1 MSFGAR
7 IKNTLKKFSAL
18 EIPPRMIPLA
28 LFIVTFLAYGLLF
41 RQLGFY
47 WDDLGISWIRYHFD
61 ARALQLYFAS
71 SRPLWGLLY
80 QFTGNFLPDVPAC
93 WQVFAVF
100 WRWVTALLCWAIF
113 RELWPERRRLALTI
127 SLFFL
132 LYPGFNLQWVSYVF
146 SHFLIVLAS
155 FLFSYLLMFWS
166 FRQPK
171 YFWSLTVLAML
182 FSAFNL
188 WMMEYFFFL
197 ELMRPFVIFIFVL
210 QGSLPGQKSG
220 AKHLTL
226 QTFTKWRPYLLTWLA
241 DVSYRMFV
249 FSNQDYKSSL
259 LADLRS
265 QPIAATLALIKSVS
279 ADLWLVSAKAW
290 ALAFHFP
297 VISTDGPLTTLFYA
311 FVAAATALLTT
322 ILLWRT
328 RDETQQKYSFALWPI
343 GLGFVTMLAAGIPY
357 WLAKFDVTLSF
368 PADRF
373 TISFMLGVGIFLAG
387 LLELFPARVRL
398 VFAVALVSLAAGR
411 QALWADSF
419 RRDWTSQ
426 KTFFWQMTWR
436 APGLAPNTTVLM
448 NEGPFNY
455 YADNSLGAALNW
467 IYAPDNRSTQI
478 PYVLF
483 YPTSRTQPG
492 GSLPGLQAGL
502 PINYDYA
509 IGKFSGNTSQS
520 VAFYFQPPGCLR
532 LLDPEIDSQNH
543 FITDESMMRDAAR
556 LSSSA
561 WIKADS
567 TAHMPEVYGPEP
579 AHGWCYYFERADL
592 ARQLGDWGSV
602 VKLGDQAFKLN
613 DYPNDP
619 VERFVFVEGY
629 ARGGNW
635 ARVKEL
641 TIESYKV
648 SPNYVGPL
656 LCKFLNR
663 LDREVSASKEKQTSL
678 NELRTKFSC
687 LP

>member
-1 MSFGAR
+1 MSFGSR
-7 IKNTLKKFSAL
+7 TKNMLKKFAAL

-28 LFIVTFLAYGLLF
+28 LFIATFLAYGLLF

-47 WDDLGISWIRYHFD
+47 WDDLGISWIRYNFD
-61 ARALQLYFAS
+61 AHALQLYFAS

-80 QFTGNFLPDVPAC
+80 QFTGNFIPDIPAY
-93 WQVFAVF
+93 WQLFAVIM
-100 WRWVTALLCWAIF
+100 RWITAVLCWAIF

-146 SHFLIVLAS
+146 SHFFIVLAS
-155 FLFSYLLMFWS
+155 FLFSYVLMLWS

-171 YFWSLTVLAML
+171 HFWPLTVLAML

-197 ELMRPFVIFIFVL
+197 ELMRPFIIFIFV
-210 QGSLPGQKSG
+210 QQKSSPEEKTDG
-220 AKHLTL
+220 KHLAFRI
-226 QTFTKWRPYLLTWLA
+226 FTKWLPYLLTWLA
-241 DVSYRMFV
+241 GVFYRMFI

-259 LADLRS
+259 LTDLRS
-265 QPIAATLALIKSVS
+265 QPFAAILALIKSVF

-290 ALAFHFP
+290 ALVFHFP
-297 VISTDGPLTTLFYA
+297 NPSTDGPLTTLFYA
-311 FVAAATALLTT
+311 FVVIVTALLTAF
-322 ILLWRT
+322 LLWRA
-328 RDETQQKYSFALWPI
+328 REETQQKYSYALWPI
-343 GLGFVTMLAAGIPY
+343 GLGLVAMLAAGIPY
-357 WLAKFDVTLSF
+357 WLAKFDVTLGF

-387 LLELFPARVRL
+387 LLELFPARLRL

-419 RRDWTSQ
+419 RRDWVSQ
-426 KTFFWQMTWR
+426 KTMFWQMTWR

-483 YPTSRTQPG
+483 YPTSRMQPG
-492 GSLPGLQAGL
+492 GSLPGLQAGS

-509 IGKFSGNTSQS
+509 IGKFSGNTSQTA
-520 VAFYFQPPGCLR
+520 AFYFQPPGCLR

-543 FITDESMMRDAAR
+543 FITDESMMREAAQ

-567 TAHMPEVYGPEP
+567 TARMPKVYGPEP

-592 ARQLGDWGSV
+592 ARQMGDWASV
-602 VKLGDQAFKLN
+602 IKLSGQAFKLN

-629 ARGGNW
+629 AHAGNW
-635 ARVKEL
+635 GRAKEL
-641 TIESYKV
+641 AIESYKV

-656 LCKFLNR
+656 LCKLLNR
-663 LDREVSASKEKQTSL
+663 LDREVSASKEKETSL

>member
-1 MSFGAR
+1 MSFGSR
-7 IKNTLKKFSAL
+7 IKNMLKKFAAI

-47 WDDLGISWIRYHFD
+47 WDDLGITWIRYHFD
-61 ARALQLYFAS
+61 VHALKLYFAS

-80 QFTGNFLPDVPAC
+80 QFTGNFLPDVPAY
-93 WQVFAVF
+93 WQFFAVVL
-100 WRWVTALLCWAIF
+100 RWVTALLCWAIF
-113 RELWPERRRLALTI
+113 RELWPDRRRLALTI

-132 LYPGFNLQWVSYVF
+132 LYPGFNLQWVSYVY
-146 SHFLIVLAS
+146 SHFFIVLS
-155 FLFSYLLMFWS
+155 FFLFSYLLMFWS

-171 YFWSLTVLAML
+171 LFWLLTVLAML
-182 FSAFNL
+182 FSASNL

-197 ELMRPFVIFIFVL
+197 ELMRPFIIFIFV
-210 QGSLPGQKSG
+210 QQSSSSEKKSNT
-220 AKHLTL
+220 KQLTI
-226 QTFTKWRPYLLTWLA
+226 QTFTKWLPYLFTWLA
-241 DVSYRMFV
+241 DVFYRIFI

-259 LADLRS
+259 LTDLRT
-265 QPIAATLALIKSVS
+265 QPVSAILALIKSVI

-290 ALAFHFP
+290 ALVFHFP
-297 VISTDGPLTTLFYA
+297 VPSTDGPLTTLFYV
-311 FVAAATALLTT
+311 FVVVVTALLTA
-322 ILLWRT
+322 ILLWRI

-343 GLGFVTMLAAGIPY
+343 GLGFVTMLVAGIPY
-357 WLAKFDVTLSF
+357 WLAKFDVTLGF

-387 LLELFPARVRL
+387 LLELFPSRVRL
-398 VFAVALVSLAAGR
+398 VFAVVFVSLAAGR

-419 RRDWTSQ
+419 RRDWVSQ
-426 KTFFWQMTWR
+426 KTMFWQMTWR

-467 IYAPDNRSTQI
+467 IYDPDNHSAPI
-478 PYVLF
+478 HYVLF
-483 YPTSRTQPG
+483 FPTSRIQPG
-492 GSLPGLQAGL
+492 GSLPGFEAGL
-502 PINYDYA
+502 PIHYDYA
-509 IGKFSGNTSQS
+509 IGKFSGNTSQT
-520 VAFYFQPPGCLR
+520 VVFYFQPPGCLR

-543 FITDESMMRDAAR
+543 FITGESMMGDAAL
-556 LSSSA
+556 LSSPA
-561 WIKADS
+561 WITADS
-567 TAHMPEVYGPEP
+567 TARMPEIYSPEP

-592 ARQLGDWGSV
+592 ARQMGDWASV

-629 ARGGNW
+629 AHVGNW
-635 ARVKEL
+635 QRAKEL
-641 TIESYKV
+641 GIESYKV

-656 LCKFLNR
+656 LCKLLNR
-663 LDREVSASKEKQTSL
+663 LDREVPASADKQSSL
-678 NELRTKFSC
+678 NDLRTKFSC